1 MKVLICKSPIANCN
15 NRDFPEKINCTQ
27 LHKLFIIKI
36 FCLVLLFASTAGSC
50 IGQTTKSTNTKNDYL
65 KKSRNQQTVGWV
77 LLGGGFVVT
86 MVGVG
91 VASNNFWE
99 DIITGK
105 ESARGTGAAIT
116 GVAMMAG
123 SVPLFIASGKNRRKA
138 FSLSFT
144 NQKLPYLYKNRLT
157 NESAPSVTL
166 IVSL

>member
-1 MKVLICKSPIANCN
+1 M
-15 NRDFPEKINCTQ
+15 
-27 LHKLFIIKI
+27 KI
-36 FCLVLLFASTAGSC
+36 FCLIFLFTFTVGSC
-50 IGQTTKSTNTKNDYL
+50 FGQATKSTNTKNDYL
-65 KKSRNQQTVGWV
+65 KKSRNQKTAAWV

-116 GVAMMAG
+116 GLALMAG

-138 FSLSFT
+138 FSLSIK
-144 NQKLPYLYKNRLT
+144 NEKMHYPYKNSLLQKPVPSLSLT
-157 NESAPSVTL
+157 MNL
-166 IVSL
+166 

>member
-138 FSLSFT
+138 FSLSIR
-144 NQKLPYLYKNRLT
+144 NEKMHYPYKNSLLQKPVPSLSLT
-157 NESAPSVTL
+157 MNL
-166 IVSL
+166 